1 MAVRTV
7 TYSRLGTGSRRATI
21 TSLTG
26 TLSRCLRKLG
36 IPHQPG
42 QRFHAFRRFRTTVL
56 RADAVPG
63 KDGVPEHLISYWT
76 GHKDQ
81 SINGCYDYSSKEFVA
96 WRKNWAEKAG
106 TGFEVPIKLGLVGPK
121 RPMLDPNPAEV
132 QRVASSVEEAA

>member
-1 MAVRTV
+1 M
-7 TYSRLGTGSRRATI
+7 
-21 TSLTG
+21 
-26 TLSRCLRKLG
+26 
-36 IPHQPG
+36 
-42 QRFHAFRRFRTTVL
+42 
-56 RADAVPG
+56 PG
-63 KDGVPEHLISYWT
+63 KDGVRNTSSSYWT

-81 SINGCYDYSSKEFVA
+81 SINGRYDYSSKEFVA